1 MDYFKIVFPRLVVKN
16 RMVSSLGQ
24 FPITLNGMITHGHG
38 DVTFDQYSNNF
49 LLNDPNFTIG
59 LLFQLILTL
68 EKELVN

>member
-16 RMVSSLGQ
+16 KMVSSLGQ

-38 DVTFDQYSNNF
+38 NATFDQYSNNF
-49 LLNDPNFTIG
+49 WPNDPNFTIG
-59 LLFQLILTL
+59 SLLQLILTL